1 MAKKYYWLKLK
12 EDFFEQRVIKKLRK
26 IAGGDTYTIIYLK
39 LQLLAMKND
48 GKLIFENVEEDFASE
63 MALEL
68 DEDVENVKVTLMY
81 LEKNNLIETI
91 SRDEFLLPEV
101 LEVIGSETASAIR
114 VREHRER
121 KKTLQCNNDVTSCNE
136 VVTDLKQKCSVE
148 KEKEKEIITNINNN
162 KNIIEISEKEEKVVI
177 NSNGA
182 LQQEIKML
190 LGVRKIKIFD
200 IIKLNKPIERI
211 KEVID
216 YCNKNNKADGYLFKA
231 LRDDWELME
240 HIDNYNKGYNLT
252 KPKEAYKE
260 LV

>member
-1 MAKKYYWLKLK
+1 MAKRYYWLKLK

-48 GKLIFENVEEDFASE
+48 GKLVFENVEEDFASE

-68 DEDVENVKVTLMY
+68 DEDIENVRVTLMY

-91 SRDEFLLPEV
+91 SDEEYFLPEV
-101 LEVIGSETASAIR
+101 LAVTGSETASAIR
-114 VREHRER
+114 VREHRE
-121 KKTLQCNNDVTSCNE
+121 KKKALQCNNNVITKKQDVIE
-136 VVTDLKQKCSVE
+136 VKQECSVE
-148 KEKEKEIITNINNN
+148 KEKEKEITTNINNLE
-162 KNIIEISEKEEKVVI
+162 NIIEDQEQKEKVVV

-190 LGVRKIKIFD
+190 LGLRKIKPYD

-211 KEVID
+211 KFVVEF
-216 YCNKNNKADGYLFKA
+216 CNKNNKADGYLFKA
-231 LRDDWELME
+231 LKDDWELKE
-240 HIDNYNKGYNLT
+240 VQQEEKTCHYT

-260 LV
+260 LI

>member
-1 MAKKYYWLKLK
+1 MSKRYYWLKLK

-48 GKLIFENVEEDFASE
+48 GKLVFENVEDDFASE

-91 SRDEFLLPEV
+91 SNEEYFLPEV
-101 LEVIGSETASAIR
+101 LAVTGSETASAIR
-114 VREHRER
+114 VREHRE
-121 KKTLQCNNDVTSCNE
+121 KKKALQCNNNVITKKQDVIE
-136 VVTDLKQKCSVE
+136 VKQECSVE
-148 KEKEKEIITNINNN
+148 KEKEKEKDITTNINNLE
-162 KNIIEISEKEEKVVI
+162 NIIESDEKKVVI

-190 LGVRKIKIFD
+190 LGVRKIKPYD

-211 KEVID
+211 KFVVEF
-216 YCNKNNKADGYLFKA
+216 CNKNNKADGYLYKA
-231 LRDDWELME
+231 LKDDWELKE
-240 HIDNYNKGYNLT
+240 VQQEEKTCHYT

>member
-1 MAKKYYWLKLK
+1 MAKRYYWLKLK

-48 GKLIFENVEEDFASE
+48 GKLVFENVEDDFASE

-91 SRDEFLLPEV
+91 SDEEYFLPEV
-101 LEVIGSETASAIR
+101 LSVTGSETASAIR
-114 VREHRER
+114 VREHREK
-121 KKTLQCNNDVTSCNE
+121 KKTLQCNNNVITKKQDVIE
-136 VVTDLKQKCSVE
+136 VKQECSVE
-148 KEKEKEIITNINNN
+148 KEKEKEITTNINNN
-162 KNIIEISEKEEKVVI
+162 NNIISDQEEKVVV
-177 NSNGA
+177 NSNGV

-190 LGVRKIKIFD
+190 LGVRKIKTYD

-211 KEVID
+211 KFVID
-216 YCNKNNKADGYLFKA
+216 FCNKNNKADGYLYKA
-231 LRDDWELME
+231 LKDDWELKE
-240 HIDNYNKGYNLT
+240 VQQEEKACHYT

-260 LV
+260 LI

>member
-1 MAKKYYWLKLK
+1 MSKRYYWLKLK

-48 GKLIFENVEEDFASE
+48 GKLVFENVEDDFASE

-91 SRDEFLLPEV
+91 SNEEYFLPEV
-101 LEVIGSETASAIR
+101 LAVTGSETASAIR
-114 VREHRER
+114 VREHRE
-121 KKTLQCNNDVTSCNE
+121 KKKALQCNNNVITKKQDVIE
-136 VVTDLKQKCSVE
+136 VKQECSVE
-148 KEKEKEIITNINNN
+148 KEKEKDITTNINNLE
-162 KNIIEISEKEEKVVI
+162 NIIEDQEQKEKVVV

-190 LGVRKIKIFD
+190 LGVRKIKPYD

-211 KEVID
+211 KFVVEF
-216 YCNKNNKADGYLFKA
+216 CNKHNKADGYLFKA
-231 LRDDWELME
+231 LKDDWELKE
-240 HIDNYNKGYNLT
+240 VQQEEKTCHYT

>member
-1 MAKKYYWLKLK
+1 MAKRYYWLKLK

-48 GKLIFENVEEDFASE
+48 GKLVFENVEDDFASE

-68 DEDVENVKVTLMY
+68 DEDIENVKVTLMY

-91 SRDEFLLPEV
+91 SDEEYFLPEV
-101 LEVIGSETASAIR
+101 LSVTGSETASAIR
-114 VREHRER
+114 VREHRE
-121 KKTLQCNNDVTSCNE
+121 KKKALQCNNNVITKKQDVIE
-136 VVTDLKQKCSVE
+136 VKQECSVE
-148 KEKEKEIITNINNN
+148 KEKEKEITTNINNN
-162 KNIIEISEKEEKVVI
+162 IISDQEEKVVV

-190 LGVRKIKIFD
+190 LGVRKIKVYD

-211 KEVID
+211 KFVID
-216 YCNKNNKADGYLFKA
+216 FCNKNNKADGYLFKA
-231 LRDDWELME
+231 LKDDWELKE
-240 HIDNYNKGYNLT
+240 VQQEEKTCHYT

>member
-1 MAKKYYWLKLK
+1 MSKRYYWLKLK

-48 GKLIFENVEEDFASE
+48 GKLVFENVEDDFASE

-91 SRDEFLLPEV
+91 SNEEYFLPEV
-101 LEVIGSETASAIR
+101 LAVTGSETASAIR
-114 VREHRER
+114 VREHRE
-121 KKTLQCNNDVTSCNE
+121 KKKALQCNNNVITKKQDVIE
-136 VVTDLKQKCSVE
+136 VKQECSVE
-148 KEKEKEIITNINNN
+148 KEKDITTNINNLE
-162 KNIIEISEKEEKVVI
+162 NIIESDEKKVVI

-190 LGVRKIKIFD
+190 LGVRKIKPYD

-211 KEVID
+211 KFVVEF
-216 YCNKNNKADGYLFKA
+216 CNKNNKADGYLYKA
-231 LRDDWELME
+231 LKDDWELKE
-240 HIDNYNKGYNLT
+240 VQQEEKTCHYT

>member
-1 MAKKYYWLKLK
+1 MSKRYYWLKLK

-48 GKLIFENVEEDFASE
+48 GKLVFENVEEDFASE

-91 SRDEFLLPEV
+91 SNEEYFLPEV
-101 LEVIGSETASAIR
+101 LAVTGSETASAIR
-114 VREHRER
+114 VREHRE
-121 KKTLQCNNDVTSCNE
+121 KKKALQCNNNVITKKQDVIK
-136 VVTDLKQKCSVE
+136 VKQECSVE
-148 KEKEKEIITNINNN
+148 KEKEKEITTNINNN
-162 KNIIEISEKEEKVVI
+162 IISDQEEKVVI

-190 LGVRKIKIFD
+190 LGVRKIKPYD

-211 KEVID
+211 KFVVEF
-216 YCNKNNKADGYLFKA
+216 CNKNNKADGYLFKA
-231 LRDDWELME
+231 LKDDWELKE
-240 HIDNYNKGYNLT
+240 VQQEEKTCHYT

>member
-1 MAKKYYWLKLK
+1 MAKRYYWLKLK

-48 GKLIFENVEEDFASE
+48 GKLVFENVEDDFASE

-68 DEDVENVKVTLMY
+68 DEDIENVKVTLMY

-91 SRDEFLLPEV
+91 SDEEYFLPEV
-101 LEVIGSETASAIR
+101 LSVTGSETASAIR
-114 VREHRER
+114 VREHRE
-121 KKTLQCNNDVTSCNE
+121 KKKALQCNNNVITKKQDVIE
-136 VVTDLKQKCSVE
+136 VKQECSVE
-148 KEKEKEIITNINNN
+148 KEKEKEITTNINNN
-162 KNIIEISEKEEKVVI
+162 NNNNNIISDQEEKVVI

-190 LGVRKIKIFD
+190 LGVRKIKAYD
-200 IIKLNKPIERI
+200 IIKLNKSIERI
-211 KEVID
+211 KFVVD
-216 YCNKNNKADGYLFKA
+216 FCNKHNKADGYLYKA
-231 LRDDWELME
+231 LKDDWELKE
-240 HIDNYNKGYNLT
+240 VQQEEKPCYFT

>member
-1 MAKKYYWLKLK
+1 MAKRYYWLKLK

-48 GKLIFENVEEDFASE
+48 GKLVFENVEEDFASE

-68 DEDVENVKVTLMY
+68 DEDIENVRVTLMY

-91 SRDEFLLPEV
+91 SDEEYFLPEV
-101 LEVIGSETASAIR
+101 LSVTGSETASAIR
-114 VREHRER
+114 VREHRE
-121 KKTLQCNNDVTSCNE
+121 KKKALQCNNNVITKKQDVIE
-136 VVTDLKQKCSVE
+136 VKQECSVE
-148 KEKEKEIITNINNN
+148 KEKEKEITTNINNN
-162 KNIIEISEKEEKVVI
+162 IISGQEEKVVI

-190 LGVRKIKIFD
+190 LGVRKIKPYD

-211 KEVID
+211 KFVIEF
-216 YCNKNNKADGYLFKA
+216 CNRHNKADGYLFKA
-231 LRDDWELME
+231 LKDDWELKE
-240 HIDNYNKGYNLT
+240 VEQVEKTCHYT

>member
-1 MAKKYYWLKLK
+1 MAKRYYWLKLK

-48 GKLIFENVEEDFASE
+48 GKLVFENVEDDFASE

-68 DEDVENVKVTLMY
+68 DEDIENVKVTLMY

-91 SRDEFLLPEV
+91 SDEEYFLPEV
-101 LEVIGSETASAIR
+101 LSVTGSETASAIR
-114 VREHRER
+114 VREHRE
-121 KKTLQCNNDVTSCNE
+121 KKKALQCNNNVIAKKQDVIE
-136 VVTDLKQKCSVE
+136 VKQECSVE
-148 KEKEKEIITNINNN
+148 KEKEKEITTNINNN
-162 KNIIEISEKEEKVVI
+162 NIISDQEEKVVV
-177 NSNGA
+177 NSNGV

-190 LGVRKIKIFD
+190 LGVRKIKPYD

-211 KEVID
+211 KFVID
-216 YCNKNNKADGYLFKA
+216 FCNKNNKADGYLFKA
-231 LRDDWELME
+231 LKDDWELKE
-240 HIDNYNKGYNLT
+240 VQQEEKICHYT

>member
-1 MAKKYYWLKLK
+1 MSKRYYWLKLK

-48 GKLIFENVEEDFASE
+48 GKLVFENVEDDFASE

-91 SRDEFLLPEV
+91 SNEEYFLPEV
-101 LEVIGSETASAIR
+101 LAVTGSETASAIR
-114 VREHRER
+114 VREHRE
-121 KKTLQCNNDVTSCNE
+121 KKKALQCNNNVITKKQDVIE
-136 VVTDLKQKCSVE
+136 VKQECSVE
-148 KEKEKEIITNINNN
+148 KEKEKDITTNINFLE
-162 KNIIEISEKEEKVVI
+162 NIIEDQEQEEKVVV

-190 LGVRKIKIFD
+190 LGVRKIKPYD

-211 KEVID
+211 KFVID
-216 YCNKNNKADGYLFKA
+216 FCNRHNKADGYLYKA
-231 LRDDWELME
+231 LKDDWELKE
-240 HIDNYNKGYNLT
+240 VQQEEKPCYFT

>member
-1 MAKKYYWLKLK
+1 MSKRYYWLKLK

-48 GKLIFENVEEDFASE
+48 GKLVFENVEEDFASE

-68 DEDVENVKVTLMY
+68 DEDIENVRVTLMY

-91 SRDEFLLPEV
+91 SDEEYFLPEV
-101 LEVIGSETASAIR
+101 LSVTGSETASAIR
-114 VREHRER
+114 VREHRE
-121 KKTLQCNNDVTSCNE
+121 KKKALQCNNNVITKKQDVIE
-136 VVTDLKQKCSVE
+136 VKQECSVE
-148 KEKEKEIITNINNN
+148 KEKEKEKDITTNINNLE
-162 KNIIEISEKEEKVVI
+162 NIIESDEKKVVI

-190 LGVRKIKIFD
+190 LGVRKIKPYD

-211 KEVID
+211 KFVVEF
-216 YCNKNNKADGYLFKA
+216 CNKNNKADGYLFKA
-231 LRDDWELME
+231 LKDDWELKE
-240 HIDNYNKGYNLT
+240 VQQEEKTCHYT

>member
-1 MAKKYYWLKLK
+1 MSKRYYWLKLK

-48 GKLIFENVEEDFASE
+48 GKLVFENVEDDFASE

-91 SRDEFLLPEV
+91 SDEEYFLPEV
-101 LEVIGSETASAIR
+101 LSVTGSETASAIR
-114 VREHRER
+114 VREHRE
-121 KKTLQCNNDVTSCNE
+121 KKKALQCNNNVITKKQDVIE
-136 VVTDLKQKCSVE
+136 VKQECSVE
-148 KEKEKEIITNINNN
+148 KEKEKEITTNINNN
-162 KNIIEISEKEEKVVI
+162 NNNNNIISDQEEKVVI

-190 LGVRKIKIFD
+190 LGVRKIKAYD
-200 IIKLNKPIERI
+200 IIKLNKSIERI
-211 KEVID
+211 KFVVD
-216 YCNKNNKADGYLFKA
+216 FCNKHNKADGYLYKA
-231 LRDDWELME
+231 LKDDWELKE
-240 HIDNYNKGYNLT
+240 VQQEEKPCYFT